1 MRMNLKLF
9 RVKHLLSQEEIA
21 ERIGFSRAAY
31 AAIEAGTRDGRQAF
45 WIALQKAFDI
55 PDAEMWALR
64 KNEE

>member
-9 RVKHLLSQEEIA
+9 RVKNHLSQEEIA

-31 AAIEAGTRDGRQAF
+31 AAVEAGRRDGRQSF
-45 WIALQKAFDI
+45 WIALQKAFNI
-55 PDAEMWALR
+55 PDADMWALR